1 MFSNISSEGDR
12 NISVSVQ
19 DVILGVEFSIGLGSW
34 CDEGGAEI
42 RSVHFPLDYSNMEF
56 EFENS
61 GFMLGA
67 LLDIIGD
74 IVVIN
79 EKSKLVPYIKNLI
92 QSEVPSLICEQ
103 EMFESTLIENKL
115 PNFDQ
120 SFMNILNKE
129 DSVLVRDR

>member
-1 MFSNISSEGDR
+1 MR
-12 NISVSVQ
+12 
-19 DVILGVEFSIGLGSW
+19 LGVEFSVGLGSW

-42 RSVHFPLDYSNMEF
+42 TSVHFPLDYSNMEF

-74 IVVIN
+74 VVVNN
-79 EKSKLVPYIKNLI
+79 EKSKLVPFIKTLI
-92 QSEVPSLICEQ
+92 QSEVPSLLCEE
-103 EMFESTLIENKL
+103 EMFKSTLFENEL

-129 DSVLVRDR
+129 ETVIIRDRY